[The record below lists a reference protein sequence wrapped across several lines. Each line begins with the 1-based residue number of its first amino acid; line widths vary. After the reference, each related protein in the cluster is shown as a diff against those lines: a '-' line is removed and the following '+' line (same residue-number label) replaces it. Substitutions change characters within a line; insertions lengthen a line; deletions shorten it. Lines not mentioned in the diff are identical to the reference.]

1 MASLRLQNVSVDFP
15 LYHGGSRSLKRS
27 LLNVA
32 SSRQRNLERDNV
44 DRINVKAL
52 DGVNLVIEKGER
64 VALIGANGAGK
75 STLLRVLA
83 GVYEPTRGTFE
94 STGSVSSLLGISV
107 GLDIEATGY
116 ENIFLRGM
124 FMDIPPS
131 VMRDKVDQIA
141 EFTELGPYLEMPV
154 RTYSSGMMVRL
165 SFAIA
170 TCADPEI
177 LLIDEWLGAGDA
189 AFFQKAE
196 KRMKEF
202 IDKSSILVM
211 ASHSMDLLTKWCDR
225 GILLK
230 DGHVIASGE
239 IGGIIS
245 SYLEMTS
252 NAATA

>member
-1 MASLRLQNVSVDFP
+1 
-15 LYHGGSRSLKRS
+15 LKRS
-27 LLNVA
+27 LLNAA
-32 SSRQRNLERDNV
+32 SPRQRNLERDSV
-44 DRINVKAL
+44 DRISVKAL
-52 DGVNLVIEKGER
+52 DGVTLRIEKGER

-83 GVYEPTRGTFE
+83 GIYEPTHGTFE
-94 STGSVSSLLGISV
+94 SVGSVSSLLGISV
-107 GLDIEATGY
+107 GLDVEATGY

-131 VMRDKVDQIA
+131 VMRSKVDQIA
-141 EFTELGPYLEMPV
+141 EFTGLGPYLEMPV

-170 TCADPEI
+170 TSADPEI

-196 KRMKEF
+196 KRMREF
-202 IDKSSILVM
+202 IEKSSILVM
-211 ASHSMDLLTKWCDR
+211 ASHSMDLLAKWCER

-230 DGHVIASGE
+230 DGRVIGDGK
-239 IGGIIS
+239 IGDVIS
-245 SYLEMTS
+245 SYLEMTTA
-252 NAATA
+252 AATA